1 MNSVNKCRVLFV
13 WTGVTSYM
21 ADCWREL
28 TKSPDIDLKI
38 VIDHANTARSLAFDE
53 AAVLRGLDCV
63 LVSSEAESAFASLCG
78 WLPEAAFIVGWHSPV
93 CRAFAESARYR
104 NVAKILVFDMP
115 WEWKARKFAARFVL
129 ARYLRLFD
137 ACYVP
142 GARAR
147 RYARWLGFSP
157 ESIFTGLFSVKE
169 PEKGETPAA
178 PREPFF
184 LYVGRFSPEKRIRKL
199 AAAYR
204 AYRKRCAGA
213 PWKLVC
219 CGMGDERHWLA
230 HEEGVEL
237 RGFLQPDDVHALQRS
252 AGALAL
258 TSKFDP
264 WPLVLLESVSVGLP
278 IICTPACGNHV
289 ELAGE
294 NGIVTEDIASAML
307 EMSRN
312 WSRYLVAAQSAIV
325 RAQPYWS
332 GAWAKR
338 TYALVRK
345 VQAKREVNDGFA

>member
-1 MNSVNKCRVLFV
+1 MNSSNKCRVLFV

-21 ADCWREL
+21 ADCWRAL
-28 TKSPDIDLKI
+28 AQSSDIDLKV
-38 VIDHANTARSLAFDE
+38 VIDRANTAKDLAFDE
-53 AAVLRGLDCV
+53 AQVLRGLDCTI
-63 LVSSEAESAFASLCG
+63 VSGDAESAFASLG
-78 WLPEAAFIVGWHSPV
+78 DWIPDAAFIVGWHSPV
-93 CRAFAESARYR
+93 CRAVAQSVRYR
-104 NVAKILVFDMP
+104 DVAKILVFDMP
-115 WEWKARKFAARFVL
+115 WEWKARKFAARFAL

-147 RYARWLGFSP
+147 RYARWLGFVP

-184 LYVGRFSPEKRIRKL
+184 LYVGRLSPEKRIREL
-199 AAAYR
+199 AVAYR
-204 AYRKRCAGA
+204 AYRTRCAGA

-219 CGMGDERHWLA
+219 CGMGDERHWLS

-237 RGFLQPDDVHALQRS
+237 RGFLQPGEVRALQRR

-264 WPLVLLESVSVGLP
+264 WPLVMLESVSVGLP

-289 ELAGE
+289 ELVGE
-294 NGIVTEDIASAML
+294 NGIVTEDTASAML
-307 EMSRN
+307 ALSRD
-312 WSRYLVAAQSAIV
+312 WSRYLVAAQSAVV
-325 RAQPYWS
+325 RAQPYWC
-332 GAWAKR
+332 GAWAQR
-338 TYALVRK
+338 TCALVEKVLSRK
-345 VQAKREVNDGFA
+345 GR